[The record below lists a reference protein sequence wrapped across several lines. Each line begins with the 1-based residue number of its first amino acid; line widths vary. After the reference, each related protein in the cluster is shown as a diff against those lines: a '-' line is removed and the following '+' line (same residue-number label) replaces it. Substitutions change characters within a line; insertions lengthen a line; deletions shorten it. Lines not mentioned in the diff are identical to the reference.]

1 MPPLVSPGLQ
11 PATGTV
17 SSGLTGRELEDRYQI
32 GKKLGYGACGVVYE
46 AKALPSAVKDH
57 GARTVAVKVLASRH
71 TGDPDAIARFTHE
84 AFLSSRLIH
93 PNLVRV
99 LDFGWITADRPY
111 FAMPLMKGATLDKV
125 LDTAPLSMKVV
136 LKIIEDT
143 GKALTALHSHGIV
156 HRDVKP
162 SNIFV
167 TLRGGK
173 PKARLIDLGVAGVF
187 DPRKAKKLGSV
198 NVGARGTY
206 GTPAYIAPE
215 QVLRLPTDERAD
227 VYALACVTYRAL
239 TGFEPFR
246 APTIAAT
253 VQAHL
258 FSEAR
263 PASSLNPAIPVEVS
277 QVIERA
283 MAKEPANRTPT
294 VARFVAELRL
304 ALRDRV

>member
-1 MPPLVSPGLQ
+1 MPAL
-11 PATGTV
+11 ATHDLKAAST
-17 SSGLTGRELEDRYQI
+17 SSTSGLSGRELEGRYQI
-32 GKKLGYGACGVVYE
+32 GRKIGHGACGVVYE
-46 AKALPSAVKDH
+46 AEALPAARRDH
-57 GARTVAVKVLASRH
+57 GTRRVAVKVLASRQV
-71 TGDPDAIARFTHE
+71 GDLDAIARFTHE
-84 AFLSSRLIH
+84 AFLSSRLSH

-99 LDFGWITADRPY
+99 LDFGWITPDRPY
-111 FAMPLMKGATLDKV
+111 FAMQLMKGATLDKV
-125 LDTAPLSMKVV
+125 LDQGLLSMKVV
-136 LKIIEDT
+136 VKLIEDS

-167 TLRGGK
+167 TVRAGK
-173 PKARLIDLGVAGVF
+173 AKARLIDLGVAGVF
-187 DPRKAKKLGSV
+187 NARKAKKLGSV

-246 APTIAAT
+246 APTVAAT

-258 FSEAR
+258 FEEAR
-263 PASSLNPAIPVEVS
+263 PASSLNPAIPLSVTEVL
-277 QVIERA
+277 ERA

-294 VARFVAELRL
+294 VARFVAELRV
-304 ALRDRV
+304 AFR